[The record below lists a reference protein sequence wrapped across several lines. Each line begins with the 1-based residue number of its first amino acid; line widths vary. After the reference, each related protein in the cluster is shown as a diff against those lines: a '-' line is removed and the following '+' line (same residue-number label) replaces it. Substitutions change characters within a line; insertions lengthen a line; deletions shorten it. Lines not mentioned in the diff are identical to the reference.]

1 MADAGVGEL
10 EQLFMV
16 EEAACYEAKLVLGTD
31 VPAAGETIALG
42 LTLRNRWGKADDL
55 TVTLDTLSNA
65 GIPDPYITI
74 RNPTVDY
81 DSIGTY
87 STQDAGRIPYQP
99 GSVNAQFTVMPAQED
114 PVCGLRLESETLMI
128 GQESES
134 TLILDA
140 GSGLAAADFRLEY
153 DPAVVECLSVGSDAE
168 DAYLIINPNFSDG
181 VIRFS
186 YVKESGTSDETP
198 LVTIRWK
205 PRTGANSHFT
215 LKTTLIDPVDR
226 DHGRVEIDC
235 PVYSSCIY
243 LTETTTATCT
253 QPGGTFQLCLGCG
266 SRIPLDTVPALGH
279 DYGEPDFRW
288 TEDHERC
295 TASCPSNFP

>member
-10 EQLFMV
+10 EQIFMV
-16 EEAACYEAKLVLGTD
+16 EEAAWHEAKLVLGTD

-42 LTLRNRWGKADDL
+42 LTLRNRWGKGDDL

-99 GSVNAQFTVMPAQED
+99 G
-114 PVCGLRLESETLMI
+114 
-128 GQESES
+128 
-134 TLILDA
+134 
-140 GSGLAAADFRLEY
+140 
-153 DPAVVECLSVGSDAE
+153 
-168 DAYLIINPNFSDG
+168 
-181 VIRFS
+181 
-186 YVKESGTSDETP
+186 
-198 LVTIRWK
+198 
-205 PRTGANSHFT
+205 
-215 LKTTLIDPVDR
+215 
-226 DHGRVEIDC
+226 
-235 PVYSSCIY
+235 
-243 LTETTTATCT
+243 
-253 QPGGTFQLCLGCG
+253 GTFQLCLGCG

-279 DYGEPDFRW
+279 DYGAPDFRW

>member
-42 LTLRNRWGKADDL
+42 LTLRNRWGKGDDL

-114 PVCGLRLESETLMI
+114 PVCGL
-128 GQESES
+128 
-134 TLILDA
+134 
-140 GSGLAAADFRLEY
+140 RLEY